1 MEPLDDLPNTGVGLV
16 PPSAA
21 QVPGRLLAVEVR
33 QQRILAETAAW
44 RSLTRTLV
52 IAVVGASLGVMTT
65 VIGAAVYIGGRLQAV
80 ADLDRRVSRIEDR
93 ATLTTG
99 GQR

>member
-33 QQRILAETAAW
+33 QQRLLIEMGAW
-44 RSLTRTLV
+44 RSLTKALV
-52 IAVVGASLGVMTT
+52 IAVVSASLGVMAT

-80 ADLDRRVSRIEDR
+80 ADLDRRVSRMEDR
-93 ATLTTG
+93 ATLTDG
-99 GQR
+99 GRR